1 MKIDYNQPD
10 DDFGDA
16 SARMTR
22 AIFAEGVERG
32 VLLMRHSAREY
43 WRDVHDLEN
52 PLTAEGRSLAARF
65 GASLPDV
72 NLRGYSS
79 PVMRCRETGA
89 LAIEASAAAQRG
101 GVISK
106 VRDIEAFG
114 VFYALD
120 QIRMWKGLR
129 KSDGLADY
137 VGQWFAG
144 KVPQS
149 AMMRPQRAVGMV
161 LEVMLDKLT
170 APAIQAG
177 SPQLDLCVTHD
188 MTFFTMREGA
198 GLEPA
203 TGPDVRFM
211 DGLLMYEQ
219 DDKVFFA
226 SQHGGIVE
234 VDDALMAYAR

>member
-43 WRDVHDLEN
+43 RRDVHDLEN

-170 APAIQAG
+170 APAIQKHQK
-177 SPQLDLCVTHD
+177 SFWNSESKQ
-188 MTFFTMREGA
+188 
-198 GLEPA
+198 
-203 TGPDVRFM
+203 
-211 DGLLMYEQ
+211 
-219 DDKVFFA
+219 K
-226 SQHGGIVE
+226 I
-234 VDDALMAYAR
+234 

>member
-1 MKIDYNQPD
+1 MKIDYNRPD

-43 WRDVHDLEN
+43 RRDIHDLEN

-177 SPQLDLCVTHD
+177 TPQLDLCVTHD
-188 MTFFTMREGA
+188 MTIFTMREGV
-198 GLEPA
+198 GLEPV

-219 DDKVFFA
+219 ADKVFFG

>member
-22 AIFAEGVERG
+22 AIFGEGVERG

-43 WRDVHDLEN
+43 RRDVHDLEN

-161 LEVMLDKLT
+161 LEVMLEKLT

-177 SPQLDLCVTHD
+177 TPQLDLCVTHD
-188 MTFFTMREGA
+188 MTIFTMREGV
-198 GLEPA
+198 GLEPV

-219 DDKVFFA
+219 NDKVFFA

>member
-22 AIFAEGVERG
+22 AIFGEGVERG

-43 WRDVHDLEN
+43 RRDVHDLEN

-177 SPQLDLCVTHD
+177 TPQLDLCVTHD
-188 MTFFTMREGA
+188 MTIFTMREGA

-219 DDKVFFA
+219 DDKVFLA

>member
-43 WRDVHDLEN
+43 RRDVHDLEN

-65 GASLPDV
+65 GAALPDV
-72 NLRGYSS
+72 NLRSYSS
-79 PVMRCRETGA
+79 PVTRCRDTGA
-89 LAIEASAAAQRG
+89 LAIEASTAAQRG

-120 QIRMWKGLR
+120 QIRMWKGLH
-129 KSDGLADY
+129 KSNGLAD
-137 VGQWFAG
+137 
-144 KVPQS
+144 
-149 AMMRPQRAVGMV
+149 
-161 LEVMLDKLT
+161 
-170 APAIQAG
+170 
-177 SPQLDLCVTHD
+177 
-188 MTFFTMREGA
+188 
-198 GLEPA
+198 
-203 TGPDVRFM
+203 
-211 DGLLMYEQ
+211 
-219 DDKVFFA
+219 
-226 SQHGGIVE
+226 
-234 VDDALMAYAR
+234 

>member
-43 WRDVHDLEN
+43 RRDVHDLEN

-120 QIRMWKGLR
+120 QIRMWKGLH
-129 KSDGLADY
+129 KSNGLADY
-137 VGQWFAG
+137 VGRWFAG
-144 KVPQS
+144 EVPQS

-161 LEVMLDKLT
+161 LEVMLDKLN

-177 SPQLDLCVTHD
+177 TPQLDLCVTHD
-188 MTFFTMREGA
+188 MTIFTMREGV
-198 GLEPA
+198 GLEPV

>member
-22 AIFAEGVERG
+22 AIFGEGVERG

-43 WRDVHDLEN
+43 RRDVHDLEN

-137 VGQWFAG
+137 VGHWFAG

-161 LEVMLDKLT
+161 LEVMLEKLT

-177 SPQLDLCVTHD
+177 TPQLDLCVPHD
-188 MTFFTMREGA
+188 MTIFTMREGA
-198 GLEPA
+198 GLEPV

>member
-43 WRDVHDLEN
+43 RRDVHDLEN

-89 LAIEASAAAQRG
+89 LAIGASAAAQRG

-161 LEVMLDKLT
+161 LEVMLDKLN
-170 APAIQAG
+170 APAIEAG
-177 SPQLDLCVTHD
+177 TPQLDLCVTHD
-188 MTFFTMREGA
+188 MTIFTMRQGA
-198 GLEPA
+198 GLEPV

-219 DDKVFFA
+219 DDKVFLA
-226 SQHGGIVE
+226 SQHGGIVK
-234 VDDALMAYAR
+234 VDDALIAYAR

>member
-22 AIFAEGVERG
+22 AIFGEGVERG
-32 VLLMRHSAREY
+32 VLLMRHSARKY
-43 WRDVHDLEN
+43 RRDVHDLEN

-177 SPQLDLCVTHD
+177 TPQLDLCVTHD
-188 MTFFTMREGA
+188 MTIFTMREGA